1 VDWDGNEARFVIGIA
16 GHEVGRLEILGK
28 VAILFSDTDEVDRL
42 VAADSTEE
50 LFQVLS
56 AVNEE

>member
-1 VDWDGNEARFVIGIA
+1 M
-16 GHEVGRLEILGK
+16 
-28 VAILFSDTDEVDRL
+28 AILFSDTDAVDRL